1 MADRTSLG
9 ADPTGLAL
17 RTHVNERVKSLFDAS
32 RLPLTDV
39 AGTGDAVTA
48 TLDPALDGDGLVDGM
63 TFGITWAAAN
73 TGGVTLA
80 INGGSAVPV
89 LDAEGLALA
98 PGALASGLR
107 STLEYV
113 GGDFRI
119 LSTMGGDAALGR
131 YVWTLTASGTWTAP
145 DLPDDTPVFVEA
157 WGGGGGGGTGGG
169 GGGAYAARMLRL
181 GDIAPSVTYTI
192 GAGGSSSGTSGT
204 NTTFGAFLTAYGGG
218 GGQSGGGGGGGSNE
232 AGTLNNSGSSAAG
245 GFLGGGAGAA
255 SGTNPG
261 GDATS
266 SEGGGGGGVGAG
278 ATGGRSVFGGG
289 GGAQGTGGSSK
300 HAGDGGT
307 NNVAGTA
314 PAGGGGVGAAGA
326 RGEIRIWI

>member
-1 MADRTSLG
+1 MAVRTPLG
-9 ADPTGLAL
+9 ADPSGPDLI
-17 RTHVNERVKSLFDAS
+17 THVNERVKSLFDAS

-48 TLDPALDGDGLVDGM
+48 TLDPDLDGDGLVDGM
-63 TFGITWAAAN
+63 TFGITWGAAN

-98 PGALASGLR
+98 PDALADGLR

-119 LSTMGGDAALGR
+119 LSTMGGDASFGR
-131 YVWTLTASGTWTAP
+131 YTWVLTASGTWTAP
-145 DLPDDTPVFVEA
+145 DLPDDTPVFVEG

-192 GAGGSSSGTSGT
+192 GDGGSGSGTGGS
-204 NTTFGAFLTAYGGG
+204 NTTFGSFLTAYGGG
-218 GGQSGGGGGGGSNE
+218 GGLSSGGGGGGTNAAGSQ
-232 AGTLNNSGSSAAG
+232 GTGAAAAG
-245 GFLGGGAGAA
+245 GFLGGGVGGA

-261 GDATS
+261 GDATA

-278 ATGGRSVFGGG
+278 AAGGRAVFGGG
-289 GGAQGTGGSSK
+289 GGAQGAGGASK
-300 HAGDGGT
+300 YAGNGGT
-307 NNVAGTA
+307 VSVAGTA

>member
-1 MADRTSLG
+1 MAVRTPLG
-9 ADPTGLAL
+9 ADPSGPDLI
-17 RTHVNERVKSLFDAS
+17 THVNERVKSLFDAS

-63 TFGITWAAAN
+63 TFGITWGAAN

-80 INGGSAVPV
+80 INGGSALPV

-98 PGALASGLR
+98 AGVLASGLR

-119 LSTMGGDAALGR
+119 LSTMGGDASFGR
-131 YVWTLTASGTWTAP
+131 YTWVLTASGTWTAP

-169 GGGAYAARMLRL
+169 GGGAYACRMIRL
-181 GDIAPSVTYTI
+181 ADLGASVTCTI
-192 GAGGSSSGTSGT
+192 GAGGSSSGTAGG
-204 NTTFGAFLTAYGGG
+204 NTSFGSFLTAYGGG
-218 GGQSGGGGGGGSNE
+218 GGPTSGGGGGGTNAAGSQ
-232 AGTLNNSGSSAAG
+232 GTGAAAG
-245 GFLGGGAGAA
+245 GFLGGGAGGA
-255 SGTNPG
+255 SGINPG
-261 GDATS
+261 GDATA
-266 SEGGGGGGVGAG
+266 SEGGGGGGVGGTA
-278 ATGGRSVFGGG
+278 AGGRAVFGGG
-289 GGAQGTGGSSK
+289 GGAPGAGGASK
-300 HAGDGGT
+300 YAGNGGT
-307 NNVAGTA
+307 VSVAGTA